1 MIPTIILLKHAIIL
15 KLTNQ
20 IKNELN
26 IRGTKKKKQMKLKKE
41 KKKVEDLIA
50 NAKCIKHLFFNP
62 IL

>member
-26 IRGTKKKKQMKLKKE
+26 IRGTKKKKANEIEKRKE
-41 KKKVEDLIA
+41 KS
-50 NAKCIKHLFFNP
+50 
-62 IL
+62 

>member
-26 IRGTKKKKQMKLKKE
+26 IRGTKKKANEIEKRKE
-41 KKKVEDLIA
+41 KS
-50 NAKCIKHLFFNP
+50 
-62 IL
+62 